1 MGLRKS
7 GDSYKIRPSGAPA
20 DVLEVTATGMTL
32 TGDLAV
38 TGTGPWPR
46 DRVCLFSGNVSASS
60 ASLVAA
66 QFRYDT
72 AEHTGSTVTL
82 SALLEST
89 QNTVTASLELYNVTD
104 DVTVYT
110 LTSVSQT
117 PEYVS
122 HAVTMA
128 SGAKVYKLVLSQSG
142 GGVSDAATLTMAQ
155 LIVS

>member
-66 QFRYDT
+66 GLLHSAPTHT
-72 AEHTGSTVTL
+72 AK
-82 SALLEST
+82 A
-89 QNTVTASLELYNVTD
+89 A
-104 DVTVYT
+104 
-110 LTSVSQT
+110 
-117 PEYVS
+117 
-122 HAVTMA
+122 HA
-128 SGAKVYKLVLSQSG
+128 AKCH
-142 GGVSDAATLTMAQ
+142 AIRA
-155 LIVS
+155 